1 MANQLN
7 REELNRIQ
15 GGSPPAGAP
24 SSEMGMPP
32 GGMPSESGMPQR

>member
-7 REELNRIQ
+7 REELNRLQ

-24 SSEMGMPP
+24 PSEM
-32 GGMPSESGMPQR
+32 GMPSESGMPQR